1 MKTKQI
7 SWQGSGLV
15 ERLLNVEPPF
25 SSDEEISRVGLSED
39 EWATLLFIYSVN
51 KASPRRLIGEG
62 YGDSRV
68 LRSLKAK
75 GFIRDV

>member
-7 SWQGSGLV
+7 SWQGAGLV

-25 SSDEEISRVGLSED
+25 SIRDELSRAGVSDD
-39 EWATLLFIYSVN
+39 EWATLLFIYNVT
-51 KASPRRLIGEG
+51 KASPRRLVSEG
-62 YGDSRV
+62 YGDFHV